1 MSDLSEATGC
11 CPQRETMV
19 RTVLPSIAVSRDNVY
34 TLPLS
39 VAISKQNAV
48 DFKCYQMAKVGPDGS
63 AYDHRIKF
71 KVGLVGSSNPA
82 GRVLQSALA
91 VALPGNLSSV
101 RSPGRSAMWSAV
113 TPGGGSPVSS
123 IAQNPLARAA
133 AASFPKPERGFRCPE
148 GFQFGGQFTDK
159 YFSTCGKKLFA
170 LAVSLLTGA
179 AQTLELRSP
188 RIPRELNIAGV
199 PVKPIGEM
207 GQVSVVRRPDIEIP
221 KVGSTNFGLYKSA
234 IKNVSS
240 EMTDF
245 SRPVARLIRRD
256 GVVLSPLVSPAVLR
270 TVPDNRNMDGAA
282 YVMYVAK
289 PAQIGGKE
297 LGMFSNSGI
306 NALVYVLPNGGT
318 LTLRKTRN
326 LSNGERRKLGKLVA
340 EAEAMQNGSDA
351 GARIEHI
358 AAEMDG
364 PISYEQS
371 FGDLRGP
378 NDMIVVVDPKTN
390 RRRQMRRWY
399 RDAFALGSAPR
410 QISSRTTQIED
421 EAGMIDDLRSAV
433 NMLNQ
438 GGQIGNI
445 APDLRIPALDLSR
458 LSDRKRLNNR
468 MTRYR
473 LGDELLTAI
482 TPTLANEHIGVMVAA
497 EVQSQ
502 LGALSPEVW
511 FAGSGS
517 RRPYLIS
524 YPNDSESLGRF
535 ARSTGMDL
543 ADPEDMA
550 RLMVADAL
558 TDVRERNPSNLFT
571 VGESS
576 QKRTFAGPVASS
588 GGAGLTRG
596 ELEQRVN
603 APKNVVLNELENS
616 MYRAFFMRLR
626 KEQRRR
632 AEILLEEMLER
643 ARQFNMREFYRR
655 MAIDGKLSEAERRHM
670 EIVSAIYDNRVRTL
684 SGSLKFLRNIINGI

>member
-1 MSDLSEATGC
+1 
-11 CPQRETMV
+11 MV
-19 RTVLPSIAVSRDNVY
+19 RTILPSIAVSRDNVY

-39 VAISKQNAV
+39 VATSKQNAV
-48 DFKCYQMAKVGPDGS
+48 DFKCYQMAKVGPDG
-63 AYDHRIKF
+63 AIYDHRIKF
-71 KVGLVGSSNPA
+71 KVGLVGSSNPV
-82 GRVLQSALA
+82 GRALQSAVA
-91 VALPGNLSSV
+91 VAMPGNMSTV
-101 RSPGRSAMWSAV
+101 RSPGRSAMWSAL

-123 IAQNPLARAA
+123 IVQNPLARAA
-133 AASFPKPERGFRCPE
+133 AASFPKPDRGFRCPE

-159 YFSTCGKKLFA
+159 YYSTCGKKLFA
-170 LAVSLLTGA
+170 LAVSILTGA
-179 AQTLELRSP
+179 SQTLELRSP
-188 RIPRELNIAGV
+188 SLPRELNISGV

-207 GQVSVVRRPDIEIP
+207 GQVSVIRKPEIEIP
-221 KVGSTNFGLYKSA
+221 KVGSPNFGLYKSA

-245 SRPVARLIRRD
+245 SRPVARLVRRD
-256 GVVLSPLVSPAVLR
+256 GVVLSPLVSPTVLR

-282 YVMYVAK
+282 YVLYVAK
-289 PAQIGGKE
+289 PAQIGGNE

-326 LSNGERRKLGKLVA
+326 LSNGERRKLGRLVA
-340 EAEAMQNGSDA
+340 EAEHMQNGSDA

-364 PISYEQS
+364 PVAYEQS

-378 NDMIVVVDPKTN
+378 NDMITVMDPRTKKQ
-390 RRRQMRRWY
+390 RQMRRWY
-399 RDAFALGSAPR
+399 RDAFALEKAPR
-410 QISSRTTQIED
+410 QMSSRPTQIED
-421 EAGMIDDLRSAV
+421 EAGMIDDLRMAV

-445 APDLRIPALDLSR
+445 APELRIPALDLSP
-458 LSDRKRLNNR
+458 LSESRRLNNR

-473 LGDELLTAI
+473 LGDDLLTAV

-511 FAGSGS
+511 FTGSGS
-517 RRPYLIS
+517 RRPYIVS

-543 ADPEDMA
+543 ADPEDMV
-550 RLMVADAL
+550 RLMIADML

-571 VGESS
+571 VGDSS

-588 GGAGLTRG
+588 GGAGLTRN
-596 ELEQRVN
+596 ELEQRIN
-603 APKNVVLNELENS
+603 MPKTAVLNELENS

-632 AEILLEEMLER
+632 AEALLEEILER
-643 ARQFNMREFYRR
+643 ARQFDMAEFYRR

-670 EIVSAIYDNRVRTL
+670 EIVSVIYDNRVRLL
-684 SGSLKFLRNIINGI
+684 SGSLKFIRNVINGV